1 MSPPALANR
10 LLSNATST
18 MTDLGREGSQLP
30 PASLPSTSSRVRRTP
45 PWRAALLHLPT
56 PGCSAD
62 HLTSYF
68 ASARRLTTAEALGL
82 STAQLRRYHLA
93 VVHFLSSDP
102 NYRKGFVGH
111 SFLWQEVL
119 LVFPGEPGLPPLP
132 VHPAV
137 CRQVV
142 SAGQHLR
149 LETRTAPP
157 DWPLSDLPL
166 NLVLQG

>member
-1 MSPPALANR
+1 
-10 LLSNATST
+10 

-30 PASLPSTSSRVRRTP
+30 PTLIPPASSRVRRTP
-45 PWRAALLHLPT
+45 PWRAALLHKPT
-56 PGCSAD
+56 PGRSEEHLALDFDSA
-62 HLTSYF
+62 S
-68 ASARRLTTAEALGL
+68 RLTTAEALGL

-149 LETRTAPP
+149 LESRTAPP
-157 DWPLSDLPL
+157 DWPLSDLPMY
-166 NLVLQG
+166 LVLKANQSP

>member
-1 MSPPALANR
+1 MLLPGPAGSPPT
-10 LLSNATST
+10 TSI
-18 MTDLGREGSQLP
+18 MTDLRRDGSQLP
-30 PASLPSTSSRVRRTP
+30 PESTPSNSSRGRRTP
-45 PWRAALLHLPT
+45 PWRAALVGLPRPACSVDRLASDLPT
-56 PGCSAD
+56 A
-62 HLTSYF
+62 H
-68 ASARRLTTAEALGL
+68 RLTNADALGL

-102 NYRKGFVGH
+102 NYRKGFVCH

-149 LETRTAPP
+149 LESRTAPP
-157 DWPLSDLPL
+157 DWPLSELPMY
-166 NLVLQG
+166 LVLQG